1 MDEHVYD
8 SCEPLVASRTY
19 LLLLQSSS
27 NRYTKRTYHITPMLH
42 TLITS
47 LRTETKRVEKCT
59 WSTYYEASDEVFA
72 PLMLLQYQGL
82 VRSLH
87 KLYRSFGN
95 VWGCFRF
102 NFAMVKTNIKVSFCI
117 FKHILI
123 TKIRTSSC

>member
-1 MDEHVYD
+1 M
-8 SCEPLVASRTY
+8 
-19 LLLLQSSS
+19 Q
-27 NRYTKRTYHITPMLH
+27 H

-72 PLMLLQYQGL
+72 PLMPLQYQGL

-95 VWGCFRF
+95 VWGCLRF
-102 NFAMVKTNIKVSFCI
+102 NFAMVKTKYQGI
-117 FKHILI
+117 FLY
-123 TKIRTSSC
+123 S